1 MNREQAVVAA
11 KLVAYLLIIAGII
24 MLFAAIMYLITGPVN
39 LVVIVWVIVGAL
51 MLGIGATGLRYIKK
65 LKLDIK
71 YEN

>member
-1 MNREQAVVAA
+1 MNREQAVVIA

>member
-1 MNREQAVVAA
+1 MNREQVVVVA
-11 KLVAYLLIIAGII
+11 KLVAYLLIVTGII
-24 MLFAAIMYLITGPVN
+24 MLFAAIMYLITGPEN

>member
-1 MNREQAVVAA
+1 MEREQGVFVA
-11 KLVAYLLIIAGII
+11 KLVAYLLIIAGIT
-24 MLFAAIMYLITGPVN
+24 MLFAAIMYLMTAPEN

-51 MLGIGATGLRYIKK
+51 MLGIGTTGLRYIKK

>member
-1 MNREQAVVAA
+1 MNREQAVVTA

>member
-1 MNREQAVVAA
+1 MNREQVVVAA

-39 LVVIVWVIVGAL
+39 LVVIVWIIVGAL

>member
-1 MNREQAVVAA
+1 MEREQAVSIA
-11 KLVAYLLIIAGII
+11 KLVSYLLIIVGII
-24 MLFAAIMYLITGPVN
+24 MLFAAFMFVISGPGN
-39 LVVIVWVIVGAL
+39 LVVVGWVVVGAL

>member
-1 MNREQAVVAA
+1 MEREQVVSVA

-24 MLFAAIMYLITGPVN
+24 MLFAAIMYLATGPVN
-39 LVVIVWVIVGAL
+39 FIVVVWVIAGAL

-71 YEN
+71 

>member
-1 MNREQAVVAA
+1 MNREQAVVVA

-51 MLGIGATGLRYIKK
+51 MLGIGTTGLRYIKK

>member
-39 LVVIVWVIVGAL
+39 LVVIIWVIVGAL

>member
-24 MLFAAIMYLITGPVN
+24 MLFAAIMYVLTVQVN
-39 LVVIVWVIVGAL
+39 YWPSYVGVIVGAL
-51 MLGIGATGLRYIKK
+51 MLGIGVSLRSMIKK

-71 YEN
+71 